1 MSTGEQM
8 KRRKLFTILVAALLT
23 TTAAF
28 AQDKVKTIDNLLKT
42 YQEYGQLNGTVLVAE
57 NGKVIYEKGFGL
69 ADMEWINPNGPNTK
83 FRIGS
88 VTKQF
93 TATLILQLVEEGKI
107 KLDGKLSDYLP
118 DYRKD
123 TGSKVTIHHLLNHTS
138 GIPSYTNQPNF
149 GAEISRNPYTVK
161 DFVKKHTSGDLE
173 FEPGSKFSYNNSGYF
188 LLGAIVEQV
197 TGKTYADVLKER
209 IFGPVGMNDSGYDT
223 HAPIIARR
231 ARGYEKTLEGFAN
244 ADYLDMG
251 VPYSAGSLYS
261 TVNDMYKW
269 DQSLYKDKVLSA
281 ESKKLMFTPGLSN
294 YGYGFGIVDRE
305 IGKTGKKTKVIGHNG
320 GIKGFNSSFTRF
332 VDQGNLVVILDNV
345 GLGRY
350 HGAITNSILNILN
363 DQPVDAPKR
372 SIAETLNKT
381 LKEKG
386 AAAAAAE
393 YRTLKGAN
401 SVIYDFS
408 EGELNMLGY
417 HLSKKNKPKDAIE
430 IFKLNVEAFPR
441 SSNTYD
447 SLGEAYL
454 KDGNKEMAL
463 VNYKKAVEQ
472 DPNNASAVRAI
483 NQIEGKEVRSET
495 TVLESYVGD
504 YELRPTLIL
513 SVTTDGARLFGQAT
527 GQSKMELEPVS
538 AAQFTVTAI
547 GASITF
553 TKNADGK
560 ITGLTLLQGG
570 RMIEAKKIK

>member
-1 MSTGEQM
+1 M
-8 KRRKLFTILVAALLT
+8 KTKKLFTLLVFAFLT

-28 AQDKVKTIDNLLKT
+28 AQDTANKIDELLKT

-57 NGKVIYEKGFGL
+57 KGRVIYKKGFGL
-69 ADMEWINPNGPNTK
+69 ADMEWDIPNSPNTK

-123 TGSKVTIHHLLNHTS
+123 TGSKITIHQLLNHTS
-138 GIPSYTNQPNF
+138 GIPSYTNHPNF
-149 GAEISRNPYTVK
+149 GAEVSRNPYTVK

-173 FEPGSKFSYNNSGYF
+173 FKPGSKYSYNNSGYF

-197 TGKTYADVLKER
+197 TGKTYAEVLKER
-209 IFGPVGMNDSGYDT
+209 IFDPVGMNDSGYDT

-231 ARGYEKTLEGFAN
+231 ARGYDKTLDGYVN

-251 VPYSAGSLYS
+251 LPYSAGSLYS
-261 TVNDMYKW
+261 TVEDMYKW

-281 ESKKLMFTPGLSN
+281 ESKKLMFTPGFSN

-320 GIKGFNSSFTRF
+320 GINGFNSNFTRF
-332 VDQGNLVVILDNV
+332 VDQGNLVVILDNA

-363 DQPVDAPKR
+363 DQPVDAPIR
-372 SIAETLNKT
+372 SIAETLNRT

-386 AAAAAAE
+386 AAAAVAE
-393 YRTLKGAN
+393 YRILKAAN
-401 SVIYDFS
+401 STTYDFS

-417 HLSKKNKPKDAIE
+417 HLLKKNKPKDAIE
-430 IFKLNVEAFPR
+430 IFKLNVDAFPK

-454 KDGNKEMAL
+454 NDGNREMAL
-463 VNYKKAVEQ
+463 VNYKKAVEL
-472 DPNNASAVRAI
+472 DPNNAPAFSAI
-483 NQIEGKEVRSET
+483 NRIEGKEVKFDTR
-495 TVLESYVGD
+495 VLESYVGD

-513 SVTTDGARLFGQAT
+513 SVTADGGKLFGQAT

-538 AAQFTVTAI
+538 ATQFTVAAI

-553 TKNADGK
+553 TKDADGK
-560 ITGLTLLQGG
+560 ITGLTLIQGG
-570 RMIEAKKIK
+570 RTSEAKKIK